1 MLMNILME
9 AVKESGASDQS
20 EFLTLPANFQLQG
33 LLLHHPFSY
42 FTLSLFCKSFDFVG
56 KAGNE
61 LYDKSQRIKPHIG
74 KSWERKVAN
83 WKSRNRSIGKCC
95 IIIQWKHCINSPGS
109 CFVRRDLLLFGPRAD
124 PPLSVPLIITF
135 ASAAGDTDMFL
146 YWGTFLDLC
155 FIGYDATK
163 STFAFFRISLL
174 QTFYYQS
181 LQMYVK
187 IFVFCICNLFDKL
200 QAQMCVFWT
209 ITKTAKL
216 VPSRLWMS

>member
-1 MLMNILME
+1 MEKSNKTRHWKLMR
-9 AVKESGASDQS
+9 A
-20 EFLTLPANFQLQG
+20 
-33 LLLHHPFSY
+33 H
-42 FTLSLFCKSFDFVG
+42 G
-56 KAGNE
+56 KA
-61 LYDKSQRIKPHIG
+61 KQ
-74 KSWERKVAN
+74 
-83 WKSRNRSIGKCC
+83 SIEEVC
-95 IIIQWKHCINSPGS
+95 ITIEWKHCINSPGS

-181 LQMYVK
+181 LQMSVK
-187 IFVFCICNLFDKL
+187 IFVFCICNLFEKL
-200 QAQMCVFWT
+200 QAQMCVTGQLRKLPSSSQVGFECHKEGGSNQLKV
-209 ITKTAKL
+209 KT
-216 VPSRLWMS
+216 SRRESGRAHFTN